1 MKEIR
6 PDWIVL
12 TLASIVCLPYIRR
25 QKDYY
30 LKTLPFFFL
39 ITLAVELI
47 GRYYKLRSINNVP
60 IYNLYS
66 VLQLTYFIGC
76 LFLILKRSFVK
87 KLMLLNLIFCVINIF
102 GIQGVKVFHTYSYT
116 VSAIIITFLCVYYYY
131 YLFKEALVESLWKD
145 SQFWFVTATF
155 SFYTIS
161 LTIISVMNY
170 IADLPPDTIR
180 LIRKSLLNLNSIFYF
195 LISIAFI
202 CNLNIRKYS
211 PNS

>member
-131 YLFKEALVESLWKD
+131 YLFKEALVETLWKD

-195 LISIAFI
+195 LLSIAFI

>member
-131 YLFKEALVESLWKD
+131 YLFKEALVETLWKD

>member
-131 YLFKEALVESLWKD
+131 YLFKDALVETLWKD

-195 LISIAFI
+195 LLSIAFI

>member
-195 LISIAFI
+195 LLSIAFI

>member
-12 TLASIVCLPYIRR
+12 TLASIVCFIYVRR
-25 QKDYY
+25 QKEYY

-76 LFLILKRSFVK
+76 LYLILNRSFIK
-87 KLMLLNLIFCVINIF
+87 KLIVLIPIICILNIAC
-102 GIQGVKVFHTYSYT
+102 IQGIKVFHTYSYT

-131 YLFKEALVESLWKD
+131 YLFKDALVENLWKD
-145 SQFWFVTATF
+145 SPFWFVTAVF

-170 IADLPPDTIR
+170 IADLPPDTIK

-195 LISIAFI
+195 LLFIAFI
-202 CNLNIRKYS
+202 CNLNTRKYS